1 MFNGG
6 ESPHKF
12 KDMDYNKFINE
23 LEDVKKQFEQ
33 EVKRYSHHDFDVE
46 IYVYEHYIAFS
57 TEVMYKGDIIIIEQ
71 EVDYDGKEFSPCMI
85 RIRQ

>member
-6 ESPHKF
+6 ECLHKF
-12 KDMDYNKFINE
+12 KDMDYIKFINE

-33 EVKRYSHHDFDVE
+33 EVRKYTSDDFDVN
-46 IYVYEHYIAFS
+46 INIYEHYITFS
-57 TEVMYKGDIIIIEQ
+57 TEVEYEEETTVFAQ